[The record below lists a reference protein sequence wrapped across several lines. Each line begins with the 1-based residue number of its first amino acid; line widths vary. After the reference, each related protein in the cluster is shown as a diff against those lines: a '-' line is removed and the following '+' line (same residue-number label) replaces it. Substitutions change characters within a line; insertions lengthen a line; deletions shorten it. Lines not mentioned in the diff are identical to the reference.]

1 MPNKSNWAKFW
12 ATDSAQEAARR
23 ILELLEGRKAMF
35 IEEAL
40 TAAAGA
46 SVNIENPV
54 IKAAAIDTA
63 IQDIMATTKT
73 KAH

>member
-1 MPNKSNWAKFW
+1 MPDKSNWAKFW

-23 ILELLEGRKAMF
+23 ILELLEDRKAMF
-35 IEEAL
+35 MEEAL

-46 SVNIENPV
+46 SDDIKNPV

-73 KAH
+73 KAL